1 MTLIVGEL
9 SYVDGMVAK
18 IEASI
23 PETFALDQNYPNPF
37 NPVTTITFSLPVPSH
52 VNLSVYNVLGQKVI
66 TLEKGWVNTGNHQT
80 LWNGRDAQGNAVSSG
95 LYFYSLEAENFRQ
108 VKKMLFL
115 K

>member
-1 MTLIVGEL
+1 
-9 SYVDGMVAK
+9 
-18 IEASI
+18 
-23 PETFALDQNYPNPF
+23 
-37 NPVTTITFSLPVPSH
+37 

-80 LWNGRDAQGNAVSSG
+80 LWNGKDAQGNGVSSG
-95 LYFYSLEAENFRQ
+95 LYFYSLEAENFRK